1 VHKSN
6 TKYSNISNK
15 EFPYNSILESSKGNF
30 HQKSESPQ
38 FLSSF
43 ERVSL
48 KMAVPCFKYVKGL
61 KAWLESTVTLDAN
74 FSSLEHKDHSVLGS
88 SQSSQSSTT
97 SDAGRIASLTK
108 VGQTGGGGKDK

>member
-1 VHKSN
+1 M
-6 TKYSNISNK
+6 
-15 EFPYNSILESSKGNF
+15 SKGNF
-30 HQKSESPQ
+30 AAPQKSESPH
-38 FLSSF
+38 FLSF

-61 KAWLESTVTLDAN
+61 KAWLESTATLDAN

-108 VGQTGGGGKDK
+108 VGQTGVVVARTNKRIMLILVMKMY